1 MWWPLGYCTGLG
13 IEVEV
18 QEKQFTFIV
27 TLFIQKYKW
36 VLAKCQGSWL
46 KFWGV
51 ALILFVA
58 SCYKNQYKLRLDGQL
73 GSRTDLTCLTI
84 IVVYFSIYFSMV
96 NLWKYVSLVVGGL
109 DSGLR
114 GLGFR
119 SGLII
124 VLCS

>member
-1 MWWPLGYCTGLG
+1 MIISFSFLEFDNMLWALFFLVGDVVAVGLLHWTG

-58 SCYKNQYKLRLDGQL
+58 SCYKNQCKLRLDGTTWL
-73 GSRTDLTCLTI
+73 KNRP
-84 IVVYFSIYFSMV
+84 
-96 NLWKYVSLVVGGL
+96 NLPHHYCC
-109 DSGLR
+109 
-114 GLGFR
+114 
-119 SGLII
+119 
-124 VLCS
+124 VL

>member
-1 MWWPLGYCTGLG
+1 MAVGLLHWTG

-58 SCYKNQYKLRLDGQL
+58 SCYKNQYKLRLDGTTWL
-73 GSRTDLTCLTI
+73 KNRPNLPHHYCCVLLI
-84 IVVYFSIYFSMV
+84 SIYFSMV
-96 NLWKYVSLVVGGL
+96 TLWKYVSLVVGGL
-109 DSGLR
+109 DSGLS